1 MKWEYKTITIERMM
15 RMGDKEYVG
24 RIVEEECNRLGEDG
38 WELVVGSS
46 YQYDGNN
53 PRLLLIFKR
62 PKE

>member
-1 MKWEYKTITIERMM
+1 M
-15 RMGDKEYVG
+15 RMGDKEYAG
-24 RIVEEECNRLGEDG
+24 RIVEEECNKLGEDR
-38 WELVVGSS
+38 WELVVGNS